1 MPFDGITVSSLVNEL
16 TQTILNGKIEKIYQP
31 EKDELTLN
39 IRKDKD
45 NHKLLISAS
54 SSFPKIHLSFEK
66 KNNPITAPAF
76 CMLLRKHLTG
86 SRITSIK
93 QPSLERIIEI
103 TFDCIDEMGY
113 STEKSLIIEIM
124 GRHSNIILI
133 DCNDLTIIDSIK
145 RVNRDM
151 SSVRIILPSV
161 KYVYPPAE
169 DKIDP
174 LTLGEEF
181 FCSDIESLKA
191 STKAYKYL
199 VKRYYGISPIVAQE
213 ICINTGIEPDAD
225 LKELDK
231 NSCLKL
237 FNEFKQ
243 ITNIVKAMIYKPN
256 IITEGHK
263 NIDFSA
269 INLKI
274 YDGYE
279 KKYIDSISK
288 VIQIYYSEK
297 DKLDRIRQKTSN
309 LHKTIVNRLDRNL
322 RKLNIL
328 QNEYNN
334 AKNGNYYKLCGD
346 LIMSNLF
353 TLKKGFNKVLLPNY
367 YSENQESIEINLDA
381 NLTPTKNAQKYYKMY
396 NKSKNALNLLTK
408 QIIQARE
415 EIQYLEGIIDSLE
428 KCSHEEEINEIKNEL
443 WQQGYIKKLKEKNN
457 KNQKSSKPSK
467 AMHFISSSG
476 FDIYVGKNNTQ
487 NDYLTHKFASFNDVW
502 MHVKDIPGSHVI
514 IKTNNQTPDEITLLE
529 AANLAA
535 YYSKGKLSSKTPV
548 DYTLKKN
555 VKKPSGGKPG
565 FVIYD
570 NYKTFYI
577 TPDEEKVNNMKK

>member
-86 SRITSIK
+86 SRITNIK

-113 STEKSLIIEIM
+113 NTEKSLIIEIM

-145 RVNRDM
+145 RVNRYM
-151 SSVRIILPSV
+151 SSVRIILPGV

-169 DKIDP
+169 DKIDS
-174 LTLGEEF
+174 LTVGEEF

-213 ICINTGIEPDAD
+213 ICINTGIEPDTD

-243 ITNIVKAMIYKPN
+243 ITNIVKAMIYRPN

-269 INLKI
+269 IDLKI

-328 QNEYNN
+328 QSEYND
-334 AKNGNYYKLCGD
+334 AKKGDYYKLCGD

-367 YSENQESIEINLDA
+367 YSENQEPIEINLDA

>member
-124 GRHSNIILI
+124 GRHSNIIFI

-145 RVNRDM
+145 RINRAM
-151 SSVRIILPSV
+151 SSVRIILPGV

-169 DKIDP
+169 EKIDP
-174 LTLGEEF
+174 LTVCEEF
-181 FCSDIESLKA
+181 FCSDIESLKG
-191 STKAYKYL
+191 STKAHKYL

-213 ICINTGIEPDAD
+213 ICINAGIEPDSD
-225 LKELDK
+225 LKEMDK
-231 NSCLKL
+231 KSCLKI

-243 ITNIVKAMIYKPN
+243 ITNIVKTMQYEPN
-256 IITEGHK
+256 IVKEGYK
-263 NIDFSA
+263 NIDFSP
-269 INLKI
+269 INLKV
-274 YDGYE
+274 YDGYD

-288 VIQIYYSEK
+288 VIQTYYSEK
-297 DKLDRIRQKTSN
+297 DKHDRIRQKTSD

-322 RKLNIL
+322 RKLDIL
-328 QNEYNN
+328 QSEYND
-334 AKNGNYYKLCGD
+334 AKKGDFYKLCGD
-346 LIMSNLF
+346 LIISNLY
-353 TLKKGFNKVLLPNY
+353 TLEKGISKALLTNY
-367 YSENQESIEINLDA
+367 YSENQETIEINLDV

-396 NKSKNALNLLTK
+396 NKSKNALKLLTE
-408 QIIQARE
+408 QIIQTRA

-443 WQQGYIKKLKEKNN
+443 WQQGYIKKSKEINTKI
-457 KNQKSSKPSK
+457 QKSSKPSK

-476 FDIYVGKNNTQ
+476 FDVYVGKNNTQ
-487 NDYLTHKFASFNDVW
+487 NDYLTHKFASFNDIW

-514 IKTNNQTPDEITLLE
+514 IKANNQTPDEITLLE

-535 YYSKGKLSSKTPV
+535 YYSKGKLSSKIPV

-577 TPDEEKVNNMKK
+577 TPDEEKINNLKE

>member
-1 MPFDGITVSSLVNEL
+1 MPFDGITVSSLVTEL
-16 TQTILNGKIEKIYQP
+16 KQTILYGKIEKIYQP
-31 EKDELTLN
+31 EKDELILN

-86 SRITSIK
+86 SRITGIK
-93 QPSLERIIEI
+93 QPSLERVIEI

-113 STEKSLIIEIM
+113 NTQKSLIIEIM
-124 GRHSNIILI
+124 GRHSNIIFI

-145 RVNRDM
+145 RINRAM
-151 SSVRIILPSV
+151 SSVRIILPGV

-174 LTLGEEF
+174 LTVCEEF
-181 FCSDIESLKA
+181 FCSDIESLKG
-191 STKAYKYL
+191 STKAHKYL

-213 ICINTGIEPDAD
+213 ICINAGIEPDSD
-225 LKELDK
+225 LKEMDK
-231 NSCLKL
+231 KSCLKI

-243 ITNIVKAMIYKPN
+243 ITNIVKTMQYEPN
-256 IITEGHK
+256 IVKEGHK
-263 NIDFSA
+263 NIDFSP
-269 INLKI
+269 INLKV
-274 YDGYE
+274 YDGYD

-322 RKLNIL
+322 RKLDIL
-328 QNEYNN
+328 QSECDD
-334 AKNGNYYKLCGD
+334 AKKGDFYKLCGD
-346 LIMSNLF
+346 LIMSNLY
-353 TLKKGFNKVLLPNY
+353 TLEKGLSKTLLTNY
-367 YSENQESIEINLDA
+367 YSENQETIEINLNV

-487 NDYLTHKFASFNDVW
+487 NDYLTHKFASFNDIW

-535 YYSKGKLSSKTPV
+535 YYSKGKLSSKIPV
-548 DYTLKKN
+548 DCTLKKN

-570 NYKTFYI
+570 NYKSFYI
-577 TPDEEKVNNMKK
+577 TPDEEKINSMK